1 VEYVFKTTTQTHYN
15 PIKNNNTPNEKIVN
29 KHIQNTEHKTKPIH
43 QILANFIAGTI
54 IAFLKTLLT
63 IFSTIFR
70 ILTTLAG

>member
-1 VEYVFKTTTQTHYN
+1 VELLFKTTTQTLYN

-29 KHIQNTEHKTKPIH
+29 KHIQKSEHKPKPTH

-54 IAFLKTLLT
+54 VALLKTLLT